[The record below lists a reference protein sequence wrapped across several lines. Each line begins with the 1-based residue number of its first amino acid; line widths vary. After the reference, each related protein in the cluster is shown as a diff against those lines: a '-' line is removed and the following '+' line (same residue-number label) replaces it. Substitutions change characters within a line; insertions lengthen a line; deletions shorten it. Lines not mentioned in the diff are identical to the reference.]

1 VERERWLKIER
12 LYRSAR
18 EREAGERPEFLR
30 EACAGDESLRRAV
43 ESLLAQ
49 NEGTKIPPGSPGAA
63 LAAQD
68 LAQGQAP
75 TANWN
80 PDSIL
85 GRTVSH
91 YRVLQKV
98 GGGGM
103 GVVYKGEDTKLPR
116 FVALKFLP
124 AAPAEDFQAL
134 ERFRR
139 EAQATSA
146 LNHPNICVIYDIDQ
160 YEGHPFIVMELLE
173 GQTLGHCIAGKPM
186 ETGELLELA
195 VEITS
200 GLDAAHSKGIIH
212 RDIKPSNIFVTTYGQ
227 AKILDFG
234 VAKVT
239 VGAGLMPAL
248 SVGPEGVELEHGPTA
263 PVDLGTITK
272 LGEPIGTVAYMSPEQ
287 ARGEPVD
294 ARTDLFSFGA
304 VLYEMATGR
313 QAFCGST
320 VAVVFNAILSGAP
333 PPALSLNP
341 QLPPQLQE
349 IIYRLLEKSRE
360 LRYQRA
366 ADARTDL
373 RNLIRAET
381 YGHATGQWRGEP
393 AAGLAD
399 AARRQ
404 RRSWVS
410 RRTVLIGAVGLPV
423 VCGAATL
430 GTLVLKGVNTSIE
443 VFDIENKTN
452 EREFDYFCQGT
463 TAEVMRRL
471 TQVEGVRV
479 VPLHSYR
486 SNAPK
491 RTPSRFTLEGIFQA
505 YQEDQGIARLL
516 VSVTDNHDNGAL
528 AWSESFDLETAGSP
542 PRIKDPL
549 EIQSQIAE
557 NTVAALQ
564 KKLVLGGLGLPA
576 GSSRLVPFIARVRQA
591 FGLPRARVSPSP
603 TRSNDALDHY
613 MRGRSLLQGVSEAS
627 TLDAISE
634 FEKAVHADSTFAL
647 AYSALAEANISRMNY
662 HFAPDPELLSRART
676 FAEQSVNLDPALPE
690 AYAVLGEVRQTG
702 WDWEGATASYQT
714 ALALKP
720 TLARA
725 RRWYAGLILQFGP
738 SRFDEAIRE
747 ANTALEQDP
756 FDRMAVTSCSALLYL
771 AGKVHEAVKLLAPTI
786 SGDMPGARNNLGEYY
801 ARLGYLSKGSQSEDY
816 YSKAFAQAKMVAE
829 IESRSPPKLPSATL
843 PSLSDEMFSLYYSM
857 RGEVRKA
864 DPYLRRL
871 LLRMAAYRCSPVTV
885 ARVYALQSKVPA
897 ALDLLERAATWRD
910 RGLLYIKVIPY
921 FENLRQEPRFKKL
934 VADMRL

>member
-18 EREAGERPEFLR
+18 EREAGEWPEFLR
-30 EACAGDESLRRAV
+30 EACAGDESLRREV
-43 ESLLAQ
+43 ELLLAQ
-49 NEGTKIPPGSPGAA
+49 QERTEIFPGSPGGA
-63 LAAQD
+63 LAKVS
-68 LAQGQAP
+68 AP
-75 TANWN
+75 GEAPPAAAWN
-80 PDSIL
+80 LDAIV

-103 GVVYKGEDTKLPR
+103 GVVFKGEDTKLHR

-124 AAPAEDFQAL
+124 AAATEDPQAL

-139 EAQATSA
+139 EAHAASS

-160 YEGHPFIVMELLE
+160 FEGHPFIVMELLE
-173 GQTLGHCIAGKPM
+173 GQTLRHRIAAKPI

-195 VEITS
+195 VEIAG

-212 RDIKPSNIFVTTYGQ
+212 RDIKPANIFITTYGQ

-234 VAKVT
+234 LAKVT

-248 SVGPEGVELEHGPTA
+248 SVGPEGVDLQDGPTA
-263 PVDLGTITK
+263 PIALGTLTG
-272 LGEPIGTVAYMSPEQ
+272 LGEAVGTVAYMSPEQ

-304 VLYEMATGR
+304 VLYEMATGK
-313 QAFCGST
+313 QAFGGST
-320 VAVVFNAILSGAP
+320 VAVVFNGILSGAP
-333 PPALSLNP
+333 QPPLSLNP
-341 QLPPQLQE
+341 QLPRQLQE
-349 IIYRLLEKSRE
+349 IIHRLLEKSRE

-366 ADARTDL
+366 ADVRSDL
-373 RNLIRAET
+373 KILLRAENSG
-381 YGHATGQWRGEP
+381 YATTQRLGKP
-393 AAGLAD
+393 AAGVAEASRD
-399 AARRQ
+399 QKRT
-404 RRSWVS
+404 WVS
-410 RRTVLIGAVGLPV
+410 RRSVIVGAVGLPV
-423 VCGAATL
+423 LCGAVAV
-430 GTLVLKGVNTSIE
+430 GTLALKGVNTSIE
-443 VFDIENKTN
+443 VFDIENKTS

-486 SNAPK
+486 SNAPN

-528 AWSESFDLETAGSP
+528 AWSESFDLETTGSP
-542 PRIKDPL
+542 PRIKNPL

-564 KKLVLGGLGLPA
+564 KKLVLGGLGLPV
-576 GSSRLVPFIARVRQA
+576 GGSRLVPYIARVRQV
-591 FGLPRARVSPSP
+591 FGLPRERVSPSP

-613 MRGRSLLQGVSEAS
+613 MRGRSLLEGVSEAS
-627 TLDAISE
+627 TLDAIGE
-634 FEKAVHADSTFAL
+634 FEKAVQADRTFAL
-647 AYSALAEANISRMNY
+647 AYSALAEANINRMNY
-662 HFAPDPELLSRART
+662 HDKTDSELLSTART
-676 FAEQSVNLDPALPE
+676 FAEQSVKLDPGLPE
-690 AYAVLGEVRQTG
+690 AYAVLGEVRQTD
-702 WDWEGATASYQT
+702 WDWDGATASYLK

-720 TLARA
+720 SLARA

-738 SRFDEAIRE
+738 SRFDEATRE
-747 ANTALEQDP
+747 AKTALDQDP
-756 FDRMAVTSCSALLYL
+756 FDRMAVTSCSALLFF
-771 AGKVHEAVKLLAPTI
+771 AGRVREAVEMLAPRVT
-786 SGDMPGARNNLGEYY
+786 GDMPGARYNLGEYY

-816 YSKAFAQAKMVAE
+816 YRKAFGEAKTVAE
-829 IESRSPPKLPSATL
+829 IESRSSPKSPSATL
-843 PSLSDEMFSLYYSM
+843 PSMSDELFSLFYSM
-857 RGEVRKA
+857 RGEVGKA
-864 DPYLRRL
+864 EPYLRRL
-871 LLRMAAYRCSPVTV
+871 LSRMAVHRCSPVLV
-885 ARVYALQSKVPA
+885 ASVYSLQSKTGP

-910 RGLLYIKVIPY
+910 RGLLYIRVIPY

-934 VADMRL
+934 VAYMRL